1 MKEEEGE
8 NITKTRRSRESFN
21 DCGAANGVG
30 VVAATV
36 MANNNNNNN
45 HNNNSN
51 KGNYNYKFWVLA
63 AIIVLA
69 LWSMFTGSVTLKW
82 SASNLTRFSHDLDHS
97 ITLQDLDVLEVEE
110 REKVVRRMWEVYTH
124 STTVKVP
131 RFWSDAF
138 HAAYEHLVSD
148 VPTIRDAAISEIA
161 KMSIQ
166 FLSLQQQLP
175 IQLQS
180 ESNIRVSRK
189 MKEEQESSRGAKIG
203 TNQ

>member
-1 MKEEEGE
+1 MKEEEEE
-8 NITKTRRSRESFN
+8 NITKTRRSSRESSN
-21 DCGAANGVG
+21 DYGVG
-30 VVAATV
+30 VVAAATV
-36 MANNNNNNN
+36 MANNNNNN
-45 HNNNSN
+45 
-51 KGNYNYKFWVLA
+51 KGNYSYKLWVLA
-63 AIIVLA
+63 AIVVLA

-82 SASNLTRFSHDLDHS
+82 SASNLTTSFSHDLDHS
-97 ITLQDLDVLEVEE
+97 SSLTLQDLDVLEVEE

-124 STTVKVP
+124 SSTGKVP

-148 VPTIRDAAISEIA
+148 VPSIRDAAVSEIA
-161 KMSIQ
+161 KMSMQ
-166 FLSLQQQLP
+166 FLSWQQQLP

-189 MKEEQESSRGAKIG
+189 MKQEQERSWGTKIG

>member
-1 MKEEEGE
+1 MLLSHHAFGKALLVHTPHNQKPAILLLLIIQKKDKIMKEEEGE

-36 MANNNNNNN
+36 MANNNNNN

-124 STTVKVP
+124 STTAKVP

-138 HAAYEHLVSD
+138 HAAYEHL
-148 VPTIRDAAISEIA
+148 
-161 KMSIQ
+161 
-166 FLSLQQQLP
+166 
-175 IQLQS
+175 
-180 ESNIRVSRK
+180 NIRVSRK
-189 MKEEQESSRGAKIG
+189 MKEEQESSWGAKIG
-203 TNQ
+203 TKQ

>member
-1 MKEEEGE
+1 MKEEGGE
-8 NITKTRRSRESFN
+8 NITKTRRSRESSN

-36 MANNNNNNN
+36 MANNNNNNNN

-124 STTVKVP
+124 STTTKVP

-148 VPTIRDAAISEIA
+148 VPSTRDAAISEIA

-189 MKEEQESSRGAKIG
+189 MKQEQESSWGG
-203 TNQ
+203 